1 MAGRFK
7 QKVSKSGRSKPR
19 KVLPNGRNANSG
31 NFLMM
36 EYWMFESH
44 AYRELQ
50 AGPRSLLWE
59 LIRLFNGRNNGRIGL
74 GVRSAA
80 QRLNVSKDTA
90 SSYFKSL
97 VEAGFIVATRSGGF
111 NMKDPTSR
119 RATEWRLTWHP
130 SDEGPATKEF
140 MRPRLVKSRS

>member
-1 MAGRFK
+1 MPQRFSPK
-7 QKVSKSGRSKPR
+7 KSKSGRPKQR
-19 KVLPNGRNANSG
+19 AVLPNGRNASSG
-31 NFLMM
+31 NFLKM
-36 EYWMFESH
+36 ENWMFDSH
-44 AYRELQ
+44 AYRELHS
-50 AGPRSLLWE
+50 GPRTLIWE

-90 SSYFKSL
+90 SAYLKAL

-119 RATEWRLTWHP
+119 RATEWRLTWLP
-130 SDEGPATKEF
+130 TDEGPATKEF
-140 MRPRLVKSRS
+140 MRPRLVK